1 MNKES
6 IAAEIK
12 TVRVRHSFHSR
23 EEWLMR
29 KWCFYTEF

>member
-23 EEWLMR
+23 EDTRMA
-29 KWCFYTEF
+29 YA